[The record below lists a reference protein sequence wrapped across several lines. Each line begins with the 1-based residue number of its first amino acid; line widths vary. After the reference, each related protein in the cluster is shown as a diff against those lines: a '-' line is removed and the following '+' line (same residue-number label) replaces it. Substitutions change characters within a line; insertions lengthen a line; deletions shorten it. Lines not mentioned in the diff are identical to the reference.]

1 MSQETTEGRRGG
13 RSARKALRAAP
24 LAEDIKPIRGG
35 MSGGKYKPLT
45 EHEVKRIHE
54 SALTILE
61 EVGFA
66 DAIPSCIEYVTAK
79 GGFMK
84 DGRLCMP
91 RSLVEDTIA
100 IAGRKFPI
108 FGRNPK
114 YDIEPWDDNVYFGTA
129 GAAVHVVDCESRR
142 YRESTLQDLYD
153 AAKLIDYLDNVHFFQ
168 RCMVARDMTDPQDLD
183 INTLYACLAGTGKH
197 VGTSWVDE
205 ENFNKTLPML
215 HYLAGGEEAW
225 RKRPFVSQ
233 SNCFVVPPMKFAVDA
248 CGALEAAVLA
258 GMPVLMLAAGQAG
271 ATSPAA
277 LAGAVVQE
285 VAEVLGALVYINAIK
300 PGAPAIFG
308 SWPFVSDLRT
318 GAMSGGS
325 GEQALLMSACAQMTK
340 FYGLTAGMASG
351 MADSKMPDMQA
362 GYENG
367 VNYTLVAQSGANMIY
382 ESAGMQASLLGFC
395 FESALIN
402 NDAIGS
408 AMRTI
413 RGIDVTDETLS
424 VETIRDVCLNGPGH
438 FLGSD
443 QTLGLMQ
450 SEYFYP
456 ELGDRTSPKEW
467 AENDYPDLIKNATA
481 KVAEVLKNHNPQTIT
496 KEEDE
501 KLRSMLDIKL
511 PQDKVAFKD

>member
-1 MSQETTEGRRGG
+1 MTNQSFETRRGG
-13 RSARKALRAAP
+13 RSARKALRSAP
-24 LAEDIKPIRGG
+24 LADNIKPIRGG
-35 MSGGKYKPLT
+35 MQGGKYKPLSDS
-45 EHEVKRIHE
+45 EVQKIHN
-54 SALTILE
+54 SALTLLE

-84 DGRLCMP
+84 NDRLCMP

-100 IAGRKFPI
+100 LAGRNFPI
-108 FGRNPK
+108 FGKDPK
-114 YDIEPWDDNVYFGTA
+114 NDIEPWGNNVYFGTA
-129 GAAVHVVDCESRR
+129 GAAVHVVDCEKRT
-142 YRESTLQDLYD
+142 YRESTLQDLYN
-153 AAKLIDYLDNVHFFQ
+153 AAKLIDSLDNIHFFQ
-168 RCMVARDMTDPQDLD
+168 RPIVARDMPDPLDLD
-183 INTLYACLAGTGKH
+183 VNTLYACLAGTTKH

-205 ENFNKTLPML
+205 THFAKTLPML
-215 HYLAGGEEAW
+215 HYLAGGEQAW

-248 CGALEAAVLA
+248 CGCLEAAVHA
-258 GMPVLMLAAGQAG
+258 GMPILMLAAGQAG

-285 VAEVLGALVYINAIK
+285 VAETLGALVYINAIK
-300 PGAPAIFG
+300 AGAPAMFG
-308 SWPFVSDLRT
+308 AWPFVSDLRT

-325 GEQALLMSACAQMTK
+325 GEQALLMSACAQMAK
-340 FYGLTAGMASG
+340 HYNLTAGVAAG

-395 FESALIN
+395 FESVLIN
-402 NDAIGS
+402 NDAIGN
-408 AMRTI
+408 ALRTV
-413 RGIDVTDETLS
+413 RGIDVTEESLS

-438 FLGSD
+438 FLGSG
-443 QTLGLMQ
+443 QTLSLMQ

-456 ELGDRTSPKEW
+456 TLGDRTSPKEW
-467 AENDYPDLIKNATA
+467 AENDYPDLIKKATA
-481 KVAEVLKNHNPQTIT
+481 KVSQILAEHNPKSLNQ
-496 KEEDE
+496 EQDDN
-501 KLRSMLDIKL
+501 LRKMLDIKF
-511 PQDKVAFKD
+511 PQSNVALA